1 MIMEEIMK
9 IGIIGAMDIEVAA
22 LKDIMAD
29 AEIKTISTVD
39 FYSGTINGAE
49 VIAAVAGVGKVN
61 AAVTAQTMILTYKPD
76 YIINIGVAGGLRAD
90 FKIGDIAVAESVV
103 EHDMDT
109 TAIGDPIGLIS
120 GLDTV
125 NIKCD
130 ERLSKIMLEAANSVD
145 GIKAVS
151 GVIASG
157 DQFISTN
164 EARKKIIDNFGAIAA
179 EMEGASVGHVCAMNN
194 VKFGVMRA
202 ISDGA
207 NDDSHMDY
215 PTFAKIA
222 AANSVKIAVKVIG
235 DLNNGKN

>member
-1 MIMEEIMK
+1 MK

-22 LKDIMAD
+22 LKEMMAD

-39 FYSGTINGAE
+39 FYSGVINGAE

-61 AAVTAQTMILTYKPD
+61 AAVTTQTMILEYKPD
-76 YIINIGVAGGLRAD
+76 YVINIGVAGGLID
-90 FKIGDIAVAESVV
+90 EFKIGDIAVAESVV

-109 TAIGDPIGLIS
+109 TAVGDPLGLIS
-120 GLDTV
+120 GLNMV
-125 NIKCD
+125 NIDCD
-130 ERLSKIMLEAANSVD
+130 KYLSDIMLKTANSVD

-157 DQFISTN
+157 DQFISTA
-164 EARKKIIDNFGAIAA
+164 EARDKIIANFGAIAA
-179 EMEGASVGHVCAMNN
+179 EMEGASVGHVCAMNG

-215 PTFAKIA
+215 PTFAKMA
-222 AANSVKIAVKVIG
+222 AANSVKIAVNVI
-235 DLNNGKN
+235 DELNGGVK